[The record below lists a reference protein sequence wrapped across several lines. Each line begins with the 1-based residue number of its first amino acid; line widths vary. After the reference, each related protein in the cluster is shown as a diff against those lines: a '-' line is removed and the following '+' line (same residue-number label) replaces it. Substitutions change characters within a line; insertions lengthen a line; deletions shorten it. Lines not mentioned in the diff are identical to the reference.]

1 MFLDDRHS
9 DNSSGLKEARSVP
22 FARER
27 EGNVQPTSWPE
38 RNLTFLGQ
46 PLKETPLKTSKLFLA
61 ASWMMM
67 ALCFAGC
74 KDSAR
79 KFGEL
84 SALAG
89 DTTDKGLSG
98 HGFTEIYERFF
109 YPLKYEPIK
118 IFEIGIEWGGSLR
131 LWERYFPKASVYGID
146 IVDKSSMDSKRIHT
160 LVADQADRD
169 QLKHFI
175 RTYGNAYDI
184 ILDDGGHAMDQQQI
198 SFGFLFP
205 YLKPGGYYIIEDVHS
220 SLLNYYRD
228 LGLDYHVKDDETN
241 TTLRMIQNFV
251 ETKKIESQ
259 YLRPE
264 ETRYLNRHIEY
275 AVLFAKNS
283 KRHSMTCIFKK
294 VNE

>member
-1 MFLDDRHS
+1 M
-9 DNSSGLKEARSVP
+9 
-22 FARER
+22 
-27 EGNVQPTSWPE
+27 T
-38 RNLTFLGQ
+38 
-46 PLKETPLKTSKLFLA
+46 
-61 ASWMMM
+61 SWMMM
-67 ALCFAGC
+67 ALCLAGC

-84 SALAG
+84 NALAG

-146 IVDKSSMDSKRIHT
+146 IADKSSMDSKRIHT
-160 LVADQADRD
+160 FVADQADRN

-220 SLLNYYRD
+220 SLPDYYRD

-283 KRHSMTCIFKK
+283 KRHSMTRIFKK